1 MRWQEWS
8 FSLFGRRE
16 WNMQSIKCDGDKK
29 AAEWFHADHSLF
41 WSNLSRLNGLLIILN
56 ISLFFLTGLVAKGYY
71 YTCYSLVGLG
81 LVGVGLLVP
90 TKLVRN
96 IKYYWL
102 FIVVEFVAIY
112 FLVTSIIFW
121 IRQSSG

>member
-1 MRWQEWS
+1 ME
-8 FSLFGRRE
+8 RE
-16 WNMQSIKCDGDKK
+16 ECIGDIKTV
-29 AAEWFHADHSLF
+29 EWFRAEHILF

-102 FIVVEFVAIY
+102 FLVVEFVAIY
-112 FLVTSIIFW
+112 FLVTSIIYW

>member
-1 MRWQEWS
+1 MEP
-8 FSLFGRRE
+8 
-16 WNMQSIKCDGDKK
+16 ITDKK
-29 AAEWFHADHSLF
+29 AEQWFRAEHVLF

-71 YTCYSLVGLG
+71 YTCYSLLGLG
-81 LVGVGLLVP
+81 LVGVGMLIP

-96 IKYYWL
+96 IVYYWL
-102 FIVVEFVAIY
+102 FIVVELIAIY

-121 IRQSSG
+121 IRQSSV